1 MRYPLD
7 EAKRFSG
14 DAAAG
19 SGRAAW
25 RGMFPPVC
33 QELYVARR
41 RARAIAQAIFT
52 RTAALRIA
60 RAMPPRRPV
69 ATAARLG
76 SKSASRIGP
85 PAAAFDIGRAM
96 KAARRRRRHHRG
108 FARPAGSNAKSS
120 VAKYIVIRYYGAK
133 RPDAAVAGEKRKGGG
148 VDRLP
153 EHAPGSGGW

>member
-85 PAAAFDIGRAM
+85 PAAAFDIGRALQPRRRVVAAIAGAPRPM
-96 KAARRRRRHHRG
+96 NRHESGEAATAPPPRLRPTGREQRQIVRGKIYRDTILWRKAA
-108 FARPAGSNAKSS
+108 
-120 VAKYIVIRYYGAK
+120 
-133 RPDAAVAGEKRKGGG
+133 
-148 VDRLP
+148 
-153 EHAPGSGGW
+153 